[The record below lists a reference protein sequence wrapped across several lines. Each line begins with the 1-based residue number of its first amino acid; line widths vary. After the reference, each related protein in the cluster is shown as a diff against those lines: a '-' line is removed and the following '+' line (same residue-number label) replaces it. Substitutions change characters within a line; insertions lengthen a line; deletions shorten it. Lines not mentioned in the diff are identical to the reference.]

1 MLSLRCLH
9 EIEKDKLRKVFSP
22 ANIQLMQCK
31 RDEMDKQ
38 ELVWALFSFNNVEN
52 ELGARG
58 GIYEI
63 LENEDIIY
71 ISGLPKDYHVRDALN
86 AHFNGNDKL
95 PLGEYLKGLNLSE
108 WRNFFVRFLVSETPR
123 DDARLLLRYFQLQ
136 NKGKVPKYN

>member
-1 MLSLRCLH
+1 MLSLSCLH

-38 ELVWALFSFNNVEN
+38 ELIWALFSFNNVEN

-86 AHFNGNDKL
+86 AHFNGDDKL
-95 PLGEYLKGLNLSE
+95 PLGEYLKKLNSSE